1 MRLKIPFPLLLSL
14 SGVLVLAI
22 LAGAWIA
29 NFYDY
34 QISSTPSDWSDFG
47 GYMGG
52 AVSSVISMLAL
63 LGVAIGISEQNK
75 SNKLLTSQS
84 LLEGIRSFER
94 DIDSSLKESHV
105 NLMIGEQGVQI
116 DIYQLLMTARLTHII
131 QQVLPPYKESQERI
145 EKEEI
150 SLLDGRLAHEEL
162 LSKTASRIKMLGNL
176 IAEHEVLA
184 GNSHVATYYRSKYKA
199 VFLKLGSLGYDAG
212 NEF

>member
-1 MRLKIPFPLLLSL
+1 MRLKIPFPLLLSIF
-14 SGVLVLAI
+14 GILVLAI
-22 LAGAWIA
+22 LAGAWGV

-34 QISSTPSDWSDFG
+34 QISSTPSDWADFG

-84 LLEGIRSFER
+84 LLEGIRSFEK
-94 DIDSSLKESHV
+94 DIDDSLKESYV
-105 NLMIGEQGVQI
+105 NVMIEDQEVRI
-116 DIYQLLMTARLTHII
+116 DIYQLLMTARLTRII
-131 QQVLPPYKESQERI
+131 QKVLPPYKESQERI
-145 EKEEI
+145 KIEEI

-176 IAEHEVLA
+176 LAEHEVLA
-184 GNSHVATYYRSKYKA
+184 GNNHVATYYRSKYKA